1 MNEKNNHTN
10 WAAGCQ
16 PAVVTS
22 TIRQC
27 RQKRVFTSRKHV
39 AKAGTNVPE
48 ILKNINYFAVLL
60 RFRCRK

>member
-27 RQKRVFTSRKHV
+27 RQKCAFTSRKHV
-39 AKAGTNVPE
+39 AKAGTNIPE
-48 ILKNINYFAVLL
+48 ILKKHQLL
-60 RFRCRK
+60 CCTPPLPL

>member
-22 TIRQC
+22 TIHQC

-48 ILKNINYFAVLL
+48 ILKKHQLL
-60 RFRCRK
+60 CCTPPLPL